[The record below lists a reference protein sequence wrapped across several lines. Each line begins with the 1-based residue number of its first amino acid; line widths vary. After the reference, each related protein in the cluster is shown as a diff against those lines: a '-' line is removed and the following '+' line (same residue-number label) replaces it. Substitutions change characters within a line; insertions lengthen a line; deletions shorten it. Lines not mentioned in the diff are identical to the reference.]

1 MNAKSLRA
9 VRFACLSVLL
19 AAAPVHAGV
28 YTDELSKCLVNST
41 TTTDRNALVRWIFA
55 AGSVHPALKGY
66 VTLTP
71 AQLDEVNKTAG
82 TLFMKL
88 LTQTCEKQA
97 SAAINYEGKAAIEAS
112 FTVLGQVAGR
122 ELFSDPSVNAG
133 MAGIQ
138 KYMDADK
145 LQALVKPAPK

>member
-1 MNAKSLRA
+1 MNKKLLRTARCAWLSA
-9 VRFACLSVLL
+9 VL
-19 AAAPVHAGV
+19 AAAPAFAGV
-28 YTDELSKCLVNST
+28 YTDDLSKCLVNST
-41 TTTDRNALVRWIFA
+41 TPADRNALVRWIFA

-66 VTLTP
+66 VTMTP
-71 AQLDEVNKTAG
+71 AQLDEANRTAG
-82 TLFMKL
+82 GLFMKL

-97 SAAINYEGKAAIEAS
+97 RAALNYEGKAALEAS

-133 MAGIQ
+133 MAGLQ

-145 LQALVKPAPK
+145 LQALAKPAVK